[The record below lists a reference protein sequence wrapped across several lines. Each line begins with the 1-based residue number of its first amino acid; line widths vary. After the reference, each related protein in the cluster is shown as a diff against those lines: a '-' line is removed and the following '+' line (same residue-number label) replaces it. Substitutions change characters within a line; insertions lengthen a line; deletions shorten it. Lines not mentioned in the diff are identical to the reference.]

1 MEIFDPHWGQFPPQ
15 VEIKENH
22 LVPIQAEAAIY
33 KIGLE
38 PKKPL
43 VYGFWGFS
51 LSHNTKSDFIFF
63 KQ

>member
-33 KIGLE
+33 KIGLSCAGV
-38 PKKPL
+38 L
-43 VYGFWGFS
+43 
-51 LSHNTKSDFIFF
+51 
-63 KQ
+63 